1 MLNLLQNNQN
11 NVNVTVSN
19 ESELTNPTY
28 LWVLTHLE
36 TREKTYFIPTNIS
49 SPHALRFDTFTF
61 NANNYIPEVFT
72 GLTCNIHLA
81 QGQYQYTIYDQVS
94 QTNLNPAM
102 SNSVVESGLAWVQQ
116 NEVCYETYITD
127 NDDAEAVVYYNP
139 GTCFIPWNEVN
150 VNWEEAA
157 WNWEDTPILN

>member
-1 MLNLLQNNQN
+1 MIHLLSNNQN
-11 NVNVTVSN
+11 TVNVTVSN

-28 LWVLTHLE
+28 LWVLTNLE
-36 TREKTYFIPTNIS
+36 TKEKTYFIPYDIS
-49 SPHALRFDTFTF
+49 VPHSERFDTFTF
-61 NANNYIPEVFT
+61 NANNYIPEVYT
-72 GLTCNIHLA
+72 GSTCNIHLA

-94 QTNLNPAM
+94 QTNLNPIY

-116 NEVCYETYITD
+116 SEICYTTYIAE

-139 GTCFIPWNEVN
+139 GVCFIPWNEVN